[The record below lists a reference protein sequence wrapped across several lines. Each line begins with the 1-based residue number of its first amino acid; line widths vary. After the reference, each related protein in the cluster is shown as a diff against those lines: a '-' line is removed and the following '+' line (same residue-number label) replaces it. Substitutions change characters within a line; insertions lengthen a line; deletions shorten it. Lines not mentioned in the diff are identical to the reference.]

1 MIEFNRL
8 RKEYSELVAVEDLTL
23 VIPPGEVFGL
33 IGPNGAGKTTTL
45 RMACGLLTPT
55 SGSVKISGV
64 DVSLDPELAQ
74 SYIGYISDFFSLYD
88 DLRVWEYLDYFA
100 HAYKMREEL
109 IAARIDEVIE
119 QVGLDVKRDSFIRG
133 LSRGMKQRLGIARA
147 IVHKPKVLLLDEPA
161 SGLDPKARADL
172 RNLLLSLNRDGA
184 TIVISSHILS
194 DLEGFCTAIG
204 VMEKGKMVRQGSI
217 ETLAAQES
225 TYRVVRLSWLGEAR
239 LEQVLASLPNIS
251 NVALRA
257 SDGIFRFVG
266 SDEQLAMVLSELSQ
280 HFPVLSFGEV
290 KQTVEELYLK
300 LSHDEVM

>member
-119 QVGLDVKRDSFIRG
+119 QVGLDVKHDSFIRG

-217 ETLAAQES
+217 ETLAAQGS
-225 TYRVVRLSWLGEAR
+225 TYRAVRLSWLGEAR
-239 LEQVLASLPNIS
+239 VEQVLASLPNIS

-290 KQTVEELYLK
+290 KQTVEELYQK